1 LNSFKELSALYE
13 MIGDELGKQ
22 GRKELAL
29 LAHQVSFLISPSKEV
44 LEKMVPLAT
53 SVGILKSCLEEVA
66 EGLRFHGHDVDP
78 LGGGPHLSPV

>member
-1 LNSFKELSALYE
+1 

-22 GRKELAL
+22 GRKELSL
-29 LAHQVSFLISPSKEV
+29 LAFQVSFLISPSQEV

-53 SVGILKSCLEEVA
+53 SVGILKRCLEEVT

-78 LGGGPHLSPV
+78 LEGVGPHLSPV